1 MRPVA
6 HLSKSPMEDV
16 LLGYEVNGAT
26 WFYLSLLLILAVF
39 YRFNRFWSLRNFDL
53 AILLSLS
60 PGLLLIRAAAPESP
74 VGYLWLFAVTGV
86 LWVRLLFDALFVRRP
101 RLQQNLNPAGLAF
114 LLCSALAFQTTKIV
128 MEEPHEVTVNTV
140 RQADDLLNR
149 SDVEDLGPAAGPA
162 GRLLATTVVPLSG
175 GVEAAAARCLA
186 VLCHLAVMFGLVL
199 IGRWHFSDTNIGLAM
214 ATLYL
219 LLPCTSYDASRVTHV
234 LPGALILWAVV
245 AYRRPLWSGLLL
257 GLACGTMFFAV
268 FLLPIWMSFYWKRG
282 AWRFAAALG
291 TVACVLLASLLLTSA
306 DSHSFTRQILGSI
319 DWTALKF
326 DAGYGVGLWS
336 LYDPAYRIPVFT
348 TFLVVLTTLTIWPL
362 EKNLEHL
369 LAHSASTVV
378 ATQFWYPHEGGIYVL
393 WYLPVVLVVAFR
405 PRLAHL
411 RPGDVEPAATQTV
424 PAPVVLSPSRS
435 LVPDG
440 PQRPNLWKTP

>member
-1 MRPVA
+1 
-6 HLSKSPMEDV
+6 MEEV

-39 YRFNRFWSLRNFDL
+39 YRFNRVWSLRNVDL
-53 AILLSLS
+53 ALLLCLS
-60 PGLLLIRAAAPESP
+60 PGLLLIGAAGPDSP

-86 LWVRLLFDALFVRRP
+86 LWIRLLFDALFVRRP
-101 RLQQNLNPAGLAF
+101 RLEQNLNPAGLTF

-128 MEEPHEVTVNTV
+128 MEEPHEATVNTV

-149 SDVEDLGPAAGPA
+149 SDAEELAPAAGPT

-175 GVEAAAARCLA
+175 GVETAAARCLA

-234 LPGALILWAVV
+234 LPGALITWAVV
-245 AYRRPLWSGLLL
+245 AFRRPLWSGTLL

-268 FLLPIWMSFYWKRG
+268 FLLPIWMSFYWRRG

-306 DSHSFTRQILGSI
+306 DTHSFTRQILGSI

-336 LYDPAYRIPVFT
+336 IYDPAYRIPVFT
-348 TFLVVLTTLTIWPL
+348 TFLVVLVSLTIWPL

-393 WYLPVVLVVAFR
+393 WYLPLVLVVMFR
-405 PRLAHL
+405 PKLAHL
-411 RPGDVEPAATQTV
+411 HPDDDRQAAGQTTSVPVLASSSRTALPLDPPRPT
-424 PAPVVLSPSRS
+424 
-435 LVPDG
+435 
-440 PQRPNLWKTP
+440 LWKSP